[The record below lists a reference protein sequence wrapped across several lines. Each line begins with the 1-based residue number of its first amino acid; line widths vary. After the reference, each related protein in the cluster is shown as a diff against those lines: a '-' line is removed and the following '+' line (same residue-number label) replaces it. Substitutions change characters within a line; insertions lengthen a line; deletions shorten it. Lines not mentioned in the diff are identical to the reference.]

1 MFAAAAASL
10 ASAAAFAASNAAR
23 FFLAL
28 ALSAGTLGGLGVLG
42 GGGAE
47 AAGLTV
53 SEAFFLGR
61 PLVFLVLGNGKR
73 SSGPDDSA
81 LSSTTTS
88 GGMRFGASIVA
99 VLPVSALVGLRP
111 AASTSALVGASI
123 PAELELLLVVFELV
137 DDEDL
142 DPELDRERERGD
154 LDRSLGDRD

>member
-1 MFAAAAASL
+1 MLGAAAFAAAAASL
-10 ASAAAFAASNAAR
+10 ALAAALAASNAAR

-61 PLVFLVLGNGKR
+61 PLVLVLGNGKR

-81 LSSTTTS
+81 LSSTTTLGGTTS
-88 GGMRFGASIVA
+88 GGSTLAA
-99 VLPVSALVGLRP
+99 LAVSALVGLRP

-123 PAELELLLVVFELV
+123 TAELELL
-137 DDEDL
+137 
-142 DPELDRERERGD
+142 
-154 LDRSLGDRD
+154 

>member
-61 PLVFLVLGNGKR
+61 PLVLVLGNGKR

-111 AASTSALVGASI
+111 AVSTSALVGASI